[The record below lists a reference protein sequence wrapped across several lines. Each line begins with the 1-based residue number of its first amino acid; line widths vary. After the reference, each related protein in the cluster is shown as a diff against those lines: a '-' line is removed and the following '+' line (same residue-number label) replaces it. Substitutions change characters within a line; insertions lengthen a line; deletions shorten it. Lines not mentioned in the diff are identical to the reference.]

1 MRFLNH
7 KGRMFG
13 KSWREEWV
21 VLYDDSTLA
30 WYKEKGRGSPEGCIV
45 VKDAPELLAVSQ
57 WTMRI
62 PGRPDLPS
70 GSQLVQLMAFGTRQ
84 RDKVHWLLAQSE
96 QEVNDW
102 MTAITNTLPPPPLP
116 PDDKAQS
123 LAKDAQLPPVQSE
136 GDKNPEATRTASYT
150 NHNDNTNAT
159 SQSSQSSTP
168 VESNNLTNSSLG
180 DFGNA
185 IMMGATITNWGH
197 GYGWGVGWG
206 WNEYYSGHHDVNSYD
221 MCTGTDFSYDDG
233 DYGMDFGG
241 DFSF

>member
-1 MRFLNH
+1 
-7 KGRMFG
+7 MFA

-62 PGRPDLPS
+62 PGRPDLPN

-102 MTAITNTLPPPPLP
+102 MTAITNTLPPPPHP
-116 PDDKAQS
+116 PDKAPN
-123 LAKDAQLPPVQSE
+123 LAKDSQLPPVPTEGENKSE
-136 GDKNPEATRTASYT
+136 DTRTQAP
-150 NHNDNTNAT
+150 A
-159 SQSSQSSTP
+159 SSTP
-168 VESNNLTNSSLG
+168 HETNNHTLTNGLG
-180 DFGNA
+180 DFGTTL
-185 IMMGATITNWGH
+185 MMSTIANNWGNGH
-197 GYGWGVGWG
+197 GWGVGWG
-206 WNEYYSGHHDVNSYD
+206 WNDIYSHGDLSSYEID
-221 MCTGTDFSYDDG
+221 TCTGADFSYDDV
-233 DYGMDFGG
+233 DYGMDCGG